1 MNLLLKIGAFI
12 AIFCACLG
20 CAQSHSDDT
29 FSFDDRAYTPQYAS
43 GFVVDADSNG
53 NTILRVTRPWQGDN
67 PQEQNLAIFT
77 DREAAKGYTGEHMI
91 GYARRIVC
99 MSTSHI
105 AMLESLG
112 KSEYVVGVSGK
123 EYIMNPKIANSSDVY
138 DVGYDSN
145 IDFERLIS
153 LNPDVVLMYGIT
165 AENSIITAKLHELNI
180 PYLYLGDYTEQSP
193 LGKAEWIVAIAEIIG
208 CRERGIALFNDVVS
222 RYEQLRANVDT
233 TLKPKVMFNL
243 PYQDV
248 WYMPADDSYM
258 VRLIE
263 DAGGTYIYNGKN
275 VSSGS
280 KGISLE
286 EALLLVRDA
295 DIWLN
300 VGQCN
305 TIDEVRSAAP
315 HFCDSE
321 VVRRGN
327 VYNNNRRRTAAG
339 GSDFWESAIVH
350 PDVVLR
356 DLIAIMNGESDSL
369 YYHHKLQ

>member
-12 AIFCACLG
+12 AIFWACLG

-233 TLKPKVMFNL
+233 TLKPKVMFNI

-263 DAGGTYIYNGKN
+263 DAGGTYIYKGKN

>member
-1 MNLLLKIGAFI
+1 MNILLKIGALI
-12 AIFCACLG
+12 VIFWACLG
-20 CAQSHSDDT
+20 CAQSHTDDT
-29 FSFDDRAYTPQYAS
+29 FSFDDCAYTPQYAS

-248 WYMPADDSYM
+248 WYMPSDDSYM

-263 DAGGTYIYNGKN
+263 DAGGTYIYKGKN
-275 VSSGS
+275 VSGGS

-315 HFCDSE
+315 HFCDSK

-356 DLIAIMNGESDSL
+356 DLIAIMNGESNSL